1 MSTDSNIRP
10 EPPGSF
16 SLSMLDPACQ
26 SDITWSMRWR
36 GLAETGI
43 DFSDET
49 EARAR
54 AILAGWKSSFPSH
67 NSANLASA
75 RVRAVVQL
83 IRLLSERLIS
93 DGVTPSDMIAVHEAF
108 LSVQALVL
116 ATEISKC
123 SERGKQL

>member
-10 EPPGSF
+10 EPPGDF
-16 SLSMLDPACQ
+16 SLSMLEPACQ

-36 GLAETGI
+36 GLTETGI
-43 DFSDET
+43 DFSEET

-75 RVRAVVQL
+75 RIRAVVHL
-83 IRLLSERLIS
+83 IRLLSKRLTS

-123 SERGKQL
+123 SERGRQL